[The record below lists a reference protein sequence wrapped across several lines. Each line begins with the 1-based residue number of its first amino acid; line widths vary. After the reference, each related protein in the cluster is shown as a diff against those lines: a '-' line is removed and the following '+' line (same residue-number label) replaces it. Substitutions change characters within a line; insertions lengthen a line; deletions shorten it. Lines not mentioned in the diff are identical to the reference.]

1 VDNRKA
7 YLQQL
12 LHSEKWSI
20 AQWNWIREYL
30 EGADLSEL
38 QAVAEED
45 FRMDLQEMKSTLD
58 RKLSKQMLK
67 NIHRRAGIKDSSFQ
81 GIFRM
86 YPQRVAAAAAL
97 LVVCVA
103 TYFWIKPMGS
113 NMLAISAGEERKMLT
128 LPDSSVVQLERGAVL
143 RYAKDFG
150 KTSRELAL
158 QGEAFFDVKNDAAH
172 PFIINSKIMKTT
184 VLGTAFNMDVDN
196 DSLASVVVVSGSVQV
211 VAGNPN
217 DTKQPGTVLTANKK
231 LVLNTVAN
239 EIYVTDGTADA
250 RFYQQKKVGVFLYEE
265 ETVANILNDLERLY
279 NLSLKA
285 SPDILQQR
293 IKLDVKIDQSVRIPL
308 EYLAAVYQARL
319 VALADG
325 KGYMLESGN
334 SH

>member
-1 VDNRKA
+1 MENRKA

-12 LHSEKWSI
+12 LHSDKWSL

-30 EGADLSEL
+30 ESADLSEL

-45 FRMDLQEMKSTLD
+45 FQMDLQQMRSTLD
-58 RKLSKQMLK
+58 RKLSRQMLR
-67 NIHRRAGIKDSSFQ
+67 NIHRRAGIKESGFR

-86 YPQRVAAAAAL
+86 YPRRVAAAAGLL
-97 LVVCVA
+97 LVCAA
-103 TYFWIKPMGS
+103 TWFWMKPLGS
-113 NMLAISAGEERKMLT
+113 DMLAINADNERKTLT
-128 LPDSSVVQLERGAVL
+128 LPDSSVVQLERGSVIK
-143 RYAKDFG
+143 YAKSFG
-150 KTSRELAL
+150 KTNRTLDL

-172 PFIINSKIMKTT
+172 PFIINSKVMKTT

-196 DSLASVVVVSGSVQV
+196 DSLASVVVISGSVQV
-211 VAGNPN
+211 VTGNLH
-217 DTKQPGTVLTANKK
+217 DAKQPGTVLTANKK
-231 LVLNTVAN
+231 LVLNTISNQYQIA
-239 EIYVTDGTADA
+239 DGTADA
-250 RFYQQKKVGVFLYEE
+250 RFYEQKKAGIFLYEE
-265 ETVANILNDLERLY
+265 ETVANILSDLERLY

-293 IKLDVKIDQSVRIPL
+293 IKLDVKIDQNVRIPL
-308 EYLAAVYQARL
+308 EYLAALYQARL

>member
-1 VDNRKA
+1 MENRKA

-12 LHSEKWSI
+12 LHSDKWSL

-30 EGADLSEL
+30 ESADLSEL

-45 FRMDLQEMKSTLD
+45 FQMDLQQMRSTLD
-58 RKLSKQMLK
+58 RKLSRQMLK
-67 NIHRRAGIKDSSFQ
+67 NIHRRAGIKESGFR

-86 YPQRVAAAAAL
+86 YPRSVAAAAGLL
-97 LVVCVA
+97 LVCAA
-103 TYFWIKPMGS
+103 TWLWIKPLGS
-113 NMLAISAGEERKMLT
+113 DMLAINAGNERKMLT
-128 LPDSSVVQLERGAVL
+128 LPDSSVVQLERGSVIK
-143 RYAKDFG
+143 YAKSFG
-150 KTSRELAL
+150 KTNRTLEL
-158 QGEAFFDVKNDAAH
+158 QGEAFFDVTNDATH
-172 PFIINSKIMKTT
+172 PFIINSKVMKTT

-196 DSLASVVVVSGSVQV
+196 DSLASVVVISGSVQV
-211 VAGNPN
+211 VTGNLT

-231 LVLNTVAN
+231 LVLNTISNQYQIA
-239 EIYVTDGTADA
+239 DGTADA
-250 RFYQQKKVGVFLYEE
+250 RFYEQKKAGVFLYEE
-265 ETVANILNDLERLY
+265 ETVANILSDLERLY

-308 EYLAAVYQARL
+308 EYLAALYQARL